1 MERLLVICVAAGIGT
16 GFYYWFAR
24 MLKKQIMREYV
35 LAHQWLLHP
44 NAICYWRTGMA
55 MIGFILYFWTS
66 FQSAAIIIFTFAAI
80 LDGVDGLV
88 ARGCNLVSRLG
99 EWLDPLCDK
108 LTYLPP
114 LLGFA
119 YAGIISVKLIWI
131 LVGIELFGQFA
142 ARRLLSMMKSS
153 GAANNF
159 GKIKAIICFALV
171 IFCALVDAN
180 PHIIHIGNQ
189 ILLACVVL
197 SGASIVFKFIP
208 NRLYADILSL
218 LNFFCGLTGLVLT
231 YHGFFG
237 RAVIVIIMG
246 QLFDLFDG
254 RMAEKHGGTK
264 YGPYL
269 DDIADF
275 VSFGVAPAY
284 MLLKIGESGPNIDP
298 QMLLISPVAY
308 VLLNIGQSW
317 AWVFALIYMAGVAF
331 RLIRFLFVDK
341 KRTDLPPGVFNGLP
355 CPAGAL
361 LVLGAILLVPSQY
374 VWPVVLLTTGLMV
387 STLRFAHLG
396 RLILKQVPKPLFYT
410 ISAAIIVIIAFVL
423 KTRNGELFGG
433 VILISVLIYMVI
445 GRMCIRKVRTL
456 ESTTRH

>member
-1 MERLLVICVAAGIGT
+1 M
-16 GFYYWFAR
+16 
-24 MLKKQIMREYV
+24 
-35 LAHQWLLHP
+35 
-44 NAICYWRTGMA
+44 
-55 MIGFILYFWTS
+55 
-66 FQSAAIIIFTFAAI
+66 
-80 LDGVDGLV
+80 DGLV
-88 ARGCNLVSRLG
+88 ARGCNLVSKLG

-119 YAGIISVKLIWI
+119 YTGIISEKLVWI

-142 ARRLLSMMKSS
+142 ARRLLSLMKTSV
-153 GAANNF
+153 AANNF

-189 ILLACVVL
+189 ILLACVIL

-208 NRLYADILSL
+208 NRLYADILSM
-218 LNFFCGLTGLVLT
+218 LNFFCGIISLVLT

-237 RAVIVIIMG
+237 RAIIIIIMG

-284 MLLKIGESGPNIDP
+284 MLLKIG
-298 QMLLISPVAY
+298 
-308 VLLNIGQSW
+308 QSFW
-317 AWVFALIYMAGVAF
+317 AWVFALIYILGVAY

-361 LVLGAILLVPSQY
+361 LLLGAILLVPSQY
-374 VWPVVLLTTGLMV
+374 VWPVVILTTCLMV

-396 RLILKQVPKPLFYT
+396 RLIMKQVPKPLFYT
-410 ISAAIIVIIAFVL
+410 ISAAIVVIIAFVL
-423 KTRNGELFGG
+423 KTRNGGMFGV
-433 VILISVLIYMVI
+433 VILGSVLIYMVI
-445 GRMCIRKVRTL
+445 GRTCIQKIHSQ
-456 ESTTRH
+456 EASTRH

>member
-1 MERLLVICVAAGIGT
+1 MERLLVICAGAGIGT
-16 GFYYWFAR
+16 GFYYWFSW
-24 MLKKQIMREYV
+24 MLKKKRMQEYV
-35 LAHQWLLHP
+35 MTHQWLLHP
-44 NAICYWRTGMA
+44 NAICYWRTALA
-55 MIGFILYFWTS
+55 MVGFFLYFWTGY
-66 FQSAAIIIFTFAAI
+66 QSAAIIIFTFAAI

-119 YAGIISVKLIWI
+119 YAGIISIQLMWI
-131 LVGIELFGQFA
+131 LVAIEIFGQFA
-142 ARRLLSMMKSS
+142 ARRLLTRMKTS

-180 PHIIHIGNQ
+180 PHIIHMGNQ
-189 ILLACVVL
+189 ILLACVIL

-218 LNFFCGLTGLVLT
+218 LNFFCGLASLVLT

-237 RAVIVIIMG
+237 RAIIIIIMG

-275 VSFGVAPAY
+275 VSFGIAPAY
-284 MLLKIGESGPNIDP
+284 MLLKIG
-298 QMLLISPVAY
+298 
-308 VLLNIGQSW
+308 QSW
-317 AWVFALIYMAGVAF
+317 AWMFAIVYITGVAF

-361 LVLGAILLVPSQY
+361 LLLGAILLLPAQY
-374 VWPVVLLTTGLMV
+374 VWPMVLLTTGLMV

-396 RLILKQVPKPLFYT
+396 RLILKQVPKPVFYT

-423 KTRNGELFGG
+423 KTRNGELFGA
-433 VILISVLIYMVI
+433 VILGSVFIYMVI
-445 GRMCIRKVRTL
+445 GRVCILKIL
-456 ESTTRH
+456 SAEPTTRH

>member
-16 GFYYWFAR
+16 GFYYWFSR
-24 MLKKQIMREYV
+24 MLKKQRMQEYV
-35 LAHQWLLHP
+35 MAHQWLLHP

-55 MIGFILYFWTS
+55 MIGFVLYFWTS

-119 YAGIISVKLIWI
+119 YAGIISVKLMWI

-142 ARRLLSMMKSS
+142 ARRLLSMMKWS

-159 GKIKAIICFALV
+159 GKIKAIICFALM

-197 SGASIVFKFIP
+197 SGASIVFKFVP

-275 VSFGVAPAY
+275 ISFGVAPAY
-284 MLLKIGESGPNIDP
+284 MLLKIGES
-298 QMLLISPVAY
+298 L
-308 VLLNIGQSW
+308 W
-317 AWVFALIYMAGVAF
+317 AWMFAFIYMGGVAF

-361 LVLGAILLVPSQY
+361 LLLGAILLFPSQY

-410 ISAAIIVIIAFVL
+410 ISAAIVVIIAFVL

-433 VILISVLIYMVI
+433 VILASVLIYMVI
-445 GRMCIRKVRTL
+445 GRMCIQKVRTL

>member
-24 MLKKQIMREYV
+24 MLRKKTMQEYV

-55 MIGFILYFWTS
+55 VIGFVLYFWTPY
-66 FQSAAIIIFTFAAI
+66 QSAAIIIFTVAAI
-80 LDGVDGLV
+80 MDGVDGLV
-88 ARGCNLVSRLG
+88 ARRCNLVSRLG

-119 YAGIISVKLIWI
+119 YTGIISIKLMWI
-131 LVGIELFGQFA
+131 LTAIELFGQFA
-142 ARRLLSMMKSS
+142 ARRVLSMMKTS

-180 PHIIHIGNQ
+180 PHIVHMGNQ

-197 SGASIVFKFIP
+197 SAASIVFKFIP

-218 LNFFCGLTGLVLT
+218 LNFFCGLTSLVLT
-231 YHGFFG
+231 YQGFFG
-237 RAVIVIIMG
+237 RAVIIIIMG

-284 MLLKIGESGPNIDP
+284 MLLKIGESP
-298 QMLLISPVAY
+298 
-308 VLLNIGQSW
+308 W
-317 AWVFALIYMAGVAF
+317 AWVFAFIYMAAVAF

-361 LVLGAILLVPSQY
+361 LLLGAILLIPPQY

-433 VILISVLIYMVI
+433 VILGSVLIYMVI
-445 GRMCIRKVRTL
+445 GRMCIQRVRTL

>member
-24 MLKKQIMREYV
+24 MLKKKSTQEYV

-66 FQSAAIIIFTFAAI
+66 FQSAAIIIFTVAAI
-80 LDGVDGLV
+80 MDGVDGLV
-88 ARGCNLVSRLG
+88 ARRCNLVSRLG

-119 YAGIISVKLIWI
+119 YAGIISIKLMWI
-131 LVGIELFGQFA
+131 LTAIELFGQFA
-142 ARRLLSMMKSS
+142 ARRVLSMMKTS

-180 PHIIHIGNQ
+180 PHIVHMGNQ

-197 SGASIVFKFIP
+197 SAASIVFKFIP

-218 LNFFCGLTGLVLT
+218 LNFFCGLTSLVLT

-237 RAVIVIIMG
+237 RAVIIIIMG

-284 MLLKIGESGPNIDP
+284 MLLKIGESP
-298 QMLLISPVAY
+298 
-308 VLLNIGQSW
+308 W
-317 AWVFALIYMAGVAF
+317 AWVFAFIYMAAVAF

-361 LVLGAILLVPSQY
+361 LLLGAILLIPPQY

-433 VILISVLIYMVI
+433 VILGSVLIYMVI
-445 GRMCIRKVRTL
+445 GRMCIQRVQTL

>member
-16 GFYYWFAR
+16 AFYYWFSW
-24 MLKKQIMREYV
+24 MLKKNRMQGYV
-35 LAHQWLLHP
+35 RTHQWLLHP
-44 NAICYWRTGMA
+44 NAICYWRTGLA
-55 MIGFILYFWTS
+55 LVGFFLYFWTEY
-66 FQSAAIIIFTFAAI
+66 QSAAIIIFTFAAI
-80 LDGVDGLV
+80 MDGVDGLV

-119 YAGIISVKLIWI
+119 YAGIISVKLMWI
-131 LVGIELFGQFA
+131 LVGIEIFGQFA
-142 ARRLLSMMKSS
+142 ARRLLTLMKTSV
-153 GAANNF
+153 AANNF
-159 GKIKAIICFALV
+159 GKIKAIICFGLV
-171 IFCALVDAN
+171 IFCALLDAN
-180 PHIIHIGNQ
+180 PHIIHMGNQ
-189 ILLACVVL
+189 ILLACIIL
-197 SGASIVFKFIP
+197 SAASIVFKFIP
-208 NRLYADILSL
+208 NRLYADILSM
-218 LNFFCGLTGLVLT
+218 LNFSCGLASLVLT
-231 YHGFFG
+231 YHEFFG

-284 MLLKIGESGPNIDP
+284 MLLKIGHS
-298 QMLLISPVAY
+298 
-308 VLLNIGQSW
+308 SW
-317 AWVFALIYMAGVAF
+317 AWMFALIYITGVAF

-361 LVLGAILLVPSQY
+361 LLLGAILLVPAQY
-374 VWPVVLLTTGLMV
+374 VWPVVVLTTGLMV

-396 RLILKQVPKPLFYT
+396 RLILKQVPKPMFYT

-423 KTRNGELFGG
+423 KTRNGEVFGG
-433 VILISVLIYMVI
+433 VILGSVVIYMVI
-445 GRMCIRKVRTL
+445 GRVCIQKVLTS
-456 ESTTRH
+456 EPTTRH